1 MPLGIL
7 LGCDDSA
14 VPQRRRCGGVV
25 LHADDR
31 HVTAAAD
38 VQCND
43 PLRRIVYLRQTLNGI
58 VQRIAQQGV
67 NVVVLHILQTAAVC
81 RADQL
86 NPCLPAECRLLGQCD
101 VQRLIPGEIAQVQ
114 VVHLFFQTGAFL
126 IRGAGI
132 LLFQVMVADVDF
144 FHVFFCLLILLLV
157 TFQQLRQHFIFVF
170 QTLDAAI

>member
-1 MPLGIL
+1 MLLGIL
-7 LGCDDSA
+7 FGCDDSA
-14 VPQRRRCGGVV
+14 VPQRRRRGGVV

-38 VQCND
+38 VQRDD
-43 PLRRIVYLRQTLNGI
+43 PLRRIVYLHQALNGI

-67 NVVVLHILQTAAVC
+67 NMVVLHILKTTAVC

-86 NPCLPAECRLLGQCD
+86 NICLPAECRLLGQRD

-126 IRGAGI
+126 IRGVGV
-132 LLFQVMVADVDF
+132 LLFQVMVANVDF
-144 FHVFFCLLILLLV
+144 FHVLFCLFILLLV
-157 TFQQLRQHFIFVF
+157 TFQQMLQHFILVF

>member
-1 MPLGIL
+1 MFLGIL

-38 VQCND
+38 VQRDD
-43 PLRRIVYLRQTLNGI
+43 PLRRIAYLRQTLNGI

-67 NVVVLHILQTAAVC
+67 DVVVLHILQTAAVC

-86 NPCLPAECRLLGQCD
+86 NPCLPAKHRLLGQGD
-101 VQRLIPGEIAQVQ
+101 VQRLISGEIAQVQ

-157 TFQQLRQHFIFVF
+157 TFQQLLQHFIFVF
-170 QTLDAAI
+170 QTFDAAI

>member
-1 MPLGIL
+1 MLLGVL

-31 HVTAAAD
+31 HITAAAD
-38 VQCND
+38 VQRDD
-43 PLRRIVYLRQTLNGI
+43 PLRRIAYLRQTLNGI
-58 VQRIAQQGV
+58 VQRIAQQRV
-67 NVVVLHILQTAAVC
+67 NVVVLHIRQTAAVC

-86 NPCLPAECRLLGQCD
+86 NIRLPAECRLLGQRD
-101 VQRLIPGEIAQVQ
+101 VQRLISGEIAQVQ

-126 IRGAGI
+126 IRGVGV

-144 FHVFFCLLILLLV
+144 FHVLFGLLILLLV
-157 TFQQLRQHFIFVF
+157 TFQQMLQHFILVF
-170 QTLDAAI
+170 QALDAAI